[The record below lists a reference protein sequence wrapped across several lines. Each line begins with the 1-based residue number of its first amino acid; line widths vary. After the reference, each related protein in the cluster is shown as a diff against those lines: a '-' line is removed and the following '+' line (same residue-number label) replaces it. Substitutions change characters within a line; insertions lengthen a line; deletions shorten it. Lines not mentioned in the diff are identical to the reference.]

1 MQKRIKGWQR
11 ATPGTK
17 SASISLLRRL
27 PLADQ
32 RGGYERLTMF
42 GVELY
47 GNRTPNKREQRVIEL
62 VARELKKLRSRRRS
76 RHGRALRQELPSRQ
90 LRQARAVEP

>member
-1 MQKRIKGWQR
+1 
-11 ATPGTK
+11 
-17 SASISLLRRL
+17 
-27 PLADQ
+27 
-32 RGGYERLTMF
+32 MF

-90 LRQARAVEP
+90 LRQARAVEPVELAFWYEVRKHGQGTMG